1 MSFKRE
7 RCTNTFKLRSQKLWY
22 TSLSLNLLQVN
33 FKPAIVLL
41 ILNKQTEEA
50 LEMLAKNYSVNI
62 PNLKIGLPKGH
73 KNNVY
78 GCYTPKDTT
87 ISLLNSDMLGNP
99 FVVLHEFYHHLRS
112 KSVDKQHKGT
122 EKNADKFAVAFLKEY
137 EAAARQAIGSS

>member
-1 MSFKRE
+1 M
-7 RCTNTFKLRSQKLWY
+7 QA
-22 TSLSLNLLQVN
+22 N

-73 KNNVY
+73 KNKVY
-78 GCYTPKDTT
+78 GCYTPKDAT

-122 EKNADKFAVAFLKEY
+122 EKNANKFAVEFLKEY
-137 EAAARQAIGSS
+137 EAAARQALGSS

>member
-1 MSFKRE
+1 MRL
-7 RCTNTFKLRSQKLWY
+7 NT
-22 TSLSLNLLQVN
+22 LQAN

-50 LEMLAKNYSVNI
+50 IEMLAKNYSVNT

-78 GCYTPKDTT
+78 GCYTPKNAT

-112 KSVDKQHKGT
+112 KSMDKQHKGT
-122 EKNADKFAVAFLKEY
+122 EKNANKFAVEFLKEY
-137 EAAARQAIGSS
+137 QATAKQTLGSS

>member
-1 MSFKRE
+1 MAHRHE
-7 RCTNTFKLRSQKLWY
+7 LNT
-22 TSLSLNLLQVN
+22 LQAN

-122 EKNADKFAVAFLKEY
+122 EKNADKFAIEFLKEY
-137 EAAARQAIGSS
+137 QAAAKQALGSS